1 MNLIHKIEVWGDT
14 HHPKFLDVLRVAL
27 GVFLLMKGVAFM
39 ENSTSLKALIEDQN
53 AVSFSQ
59 NLLTFLVYY
68 VTFAHLVGGAM
79 IALGTFTRFAAIIQI
94 PILVAAVF
102 LTDFFVSAINVMVW
116 PSIAAL
122 LLLVLF
128 TVIGSGPLS
137 LDRFVSHIDG
147 EEMPA

>member
-1 MNLIHKIEVWGDT
+1 MNLIHKIETWGDT

-39 ENSTSLKALIEDQN
+39 ENSTSLKGLIEDQN
-53 AVSFSQ
+53 AVFFSQ
-59 NLLTFLVYY
+59 GVLMFLVYY

-79 IALGTFTRFAAIIQI
+79 IALGTFTRFASIIQI

-102 LTDFFVSAINVMVW
+102 LTEFFISPINAMIW
-116 PSIAAL
+116 PSIGAL
-122 LLLVLF
+122 VLLVLF

-137 LDRFVSHIDG
+137 LDRFVSNID
-147 EEMPA
+147 ED